1 MENEGKITDKL
12 TKEDKKN
19 IIEFMIPYAQQ
30 KKINMRY
37 IEDMLDI
44 IEKAEEKKELG
55 FPEELSYEENYN
67 DPDLTTF
74 KEKERIIDFMVP
86 YARQDKIRM
95 IKIERMLGIENDPY
109 ERVEL
114 GLPAKLITREEL
126 HEAMLKG
133 LRDEE

>member
-67 DPDLTTF
+67 DPELTTF

-86 YARQDKIRM
+86 YARQDKISM
-95 IKIERMLGIENDPY
+95 GYIEDMLGIFDDPY

-114 GLPAKLITREEL
+114 GLPAKLWTREEL
-126 HEAMLKG
+126 HEEILRA
-133 LRDEE
+133 LRDDE